1 MSSFGAQGPQCPQQ
15 LPFTPEVQCTRTP
28 TAPMAS
34 SGAQDLQLQSFQLTS
49 DARDAH
55 DSRDSRDSR
64 RLESPSDPLRPMSQ
78 VTSHL
83 DDAAEG
89 SDPGSNPGSDPGL
102 RKVDHPGEG
111 VLGEAI
117 THRGQVRCS

>member
-1 MSSFGAQGPQCPQQ
+1 MPPAPFASNAPGYRPQ
-15 LPFTPEVQCTRTP
+15 LPLAPNVQGTRAP
-28 TAPMAS
+28 TTPMAS
-34 SGAQDLQLQSFQLTS
+34 FGTLGLQLQSFLLTS

-55 DSRDSRDSR
+55 DSRDSR
-64 RLESPSDPLRPMSQ
+64 RLESPSHPLRPMSQ

-83 DDAAEG
+83 DDAAED

-111 VLGEAI
+111 ALGEAI
-117 THRGQVRCS
+117 TEGHP